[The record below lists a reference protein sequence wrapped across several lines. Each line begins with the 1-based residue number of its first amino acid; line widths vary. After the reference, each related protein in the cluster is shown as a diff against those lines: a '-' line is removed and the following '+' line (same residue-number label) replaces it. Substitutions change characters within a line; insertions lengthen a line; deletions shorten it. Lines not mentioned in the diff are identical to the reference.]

1 MAIDDPKPAPQNG
14 DAEFD
19 LDAWRA
25 VAELDPAGE
34 SGLVAELTETFIRDV
49 GEKLQSLRSLLS
61 AGDAEGIHRLTHQI
75 KASAATLG
83 LIRVSRISRTIDED
97 ARRGGLEAAARML
110 DALDSAFA
118 SGSAWLRAH
127 APQR

>member
-1 MAIDDPKPAPQNG
+1 MAIDDPQPAPPAG

-19 LDAWRA
+19 LEAWRA
-25 VAELDPAGE
+25 IAELDPSGE

-83 LIRVSRISRTIDED
+83 LMRMSRISRTIDED
-97 ARRGGLEAAARML
+97 ARRGGLETAARML
-110 DALDSAFA
+110 DELESTFV